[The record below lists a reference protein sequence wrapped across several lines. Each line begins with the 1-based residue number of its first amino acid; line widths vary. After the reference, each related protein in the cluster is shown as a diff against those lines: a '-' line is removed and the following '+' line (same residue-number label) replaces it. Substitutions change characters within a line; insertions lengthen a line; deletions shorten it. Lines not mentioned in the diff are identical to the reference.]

1 MAAGASSDEAAAVR
15 QGLAA
20 LLALGDDRILGG
32 LALPGTDPAAF
43 AAAMLRDDGETAN
56 SMASP
61 TKLRFRSDDAGSSRD
76 RLSDAALMDAA
87 EEASLGVSL
96 DQLLAQ
102 ATAADGDDGDDD
114 YGDGDGDGTGGE
126 TAQTHAD
133 GSATSTPGKVLRF
146 HDSPAREAPLTP
158 AHRTQPPLVKSRR
171 SGWRFRH

>member
-102 ATAADGDDGDDD
+102 ATAADGDGDDDGDD
-114 YGDGDGDGTGGE
+114 DGTGGE
-126 TAQTHAD
+126 TAQTRAD